1 MALRTINSIVDVLK
15 ENQPTHTLNLE
26 ILDSDGNRQI
36 LKGVEYAVVYPVV
49 QTDEMRICMFHNKF
63 PQIEAMFGYFQRR
76 IDVKLENILYID
88 EVGKEEI
95 MLTIKG

>member
-49 QTDEMRICMFHNKF
+49 QTDEIHISMFHKLF
-63 PQIEAMFGYFQRR
+63 PRVEVMFEFYQRR

>member
-1 MALRTINSIVDVLK
+1 MAITNINSIVDILK
-15 ENQPTHTLNLE
+15 ARQSTHNLNLE
-26 ILDSDGNRQI
+26 ILDNDGKSVN
-36 LKGVEYAVVYPVV
+36 LVNVDYSVVYPVV